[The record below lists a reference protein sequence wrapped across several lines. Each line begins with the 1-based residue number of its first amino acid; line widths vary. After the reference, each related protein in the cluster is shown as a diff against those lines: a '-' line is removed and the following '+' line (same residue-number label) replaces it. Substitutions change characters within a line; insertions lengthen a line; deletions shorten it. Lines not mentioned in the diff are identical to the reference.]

1 MAELGEALGQ
11 GTPARPTRSQR
22 QRLPGGGGG
31 GSTDGWGEHAAAGS
45 ALHATS
51 MAASSAAS
59 SSVAGE
65 AGGGQDA
72 GDEDSEAVYERQN
85 PEEVLGRLPKDW
97 AAKVLKASKWQDKK
111 ELLDKLL
118 AITAGPRLAAADYSE
133 VPCGERARKPLLC
146 LCFAFALP
154 LVASCRTCGASACAC
169 SPIQG
174 RPVEYALTSARPQVV
189 KSLRVLTGDSMVLV
203 VVSAIKALGTP
214 ALASLS
220 SLPLSPRCQHPLHAA
235 RVTASGLGSMRAQER
250 RGVHCCRAAQQ
261 HRRLLP
267 GAAARCACVLVYRA
281 RVAAARRH
289 RLHAARLQ
297 RVKSTETHTPHHTT
311 QATRKRVRK
320 ALVERNRCG

>member
-146 LCFAFALP
+146 LCFASGGVLP
-154 LVASCRTCGASACAC
+154 HLRSERM
-169 SPIQG
+169 
-174 RPVEYALTSARPQVV
+174 
-189 KSLRVLTGDSMVLV
+189 RVLAHTRPPCRVCLDEC
-203 VVSAIKALGTP
+203 AP
-214 ALASLS
+214 AGSQELARADGRLDGARRRVCHQGPRYPRPGLSLLLASLS
-220 SLPLSPRCQHPLHAA
+220 SLPTPAPRGTCDCLWFGKHASSG
-235 RVTASGLGSMRAQER
+235 ASRRALLQGST
-250 RGVHCCRAAQQ
+250 AAQA
-261 HRRLLP
+261 P
-267 GAAARCACVLVYRA
+267 
-281 RVAAARRH
+281 AARRCCALCVCACLS
-289 RLHAARLQ
+289 RARGCRTSPSAPRRAAAACQ
-297 RVKSTETHTPHHTT
+297 EHGDTHPTPYHTSHT
-311 QATRKRVRK
+311 QKGTKGAR
-320 ALVERNRCG
+320 